1 MAASMDFLSNPILMS
16 VITSLC
22 LVLLF
27 HYFHQKAK
35 PHGKKYHP
43 IGATV
48 FHLFINFNKMHHYM
62 TDLAE
67 KYKSY
72 RILSP
77 IQGEVY
83 TADPANV
90 EYILKTNFKNYGKG
104 KHTHN
109 IASDL
114 LGDGIFT
121 VDGDQW
127 REQRKVSS
135 QEFSTKILRDFSS
148 VIFRNNTIKL
158 GKILS
163 QAADSNQII
172 DINDLF
178 MKATTDSIFKVGF
191 GIDLDN
197 LSGRNEKGAR
207 FSRAF
212 DDANN
217 LTYKRFVDVTW
228 KIKRFFNIGFE
239 AELKKNMKIVD
250 EFVYKVIQVKTEQ
263 MQKSKDEFL
272 LKKED
277 ILSRFIQVNDRDPK
291 YLRDIILNFM
301 LAGKDPIAI
310 SMCWF
315 IYMLCKHPE
324 VQEKVAKEIIEAT
337 NMTEEI
343 TDVADFAARVSD
355 TALDKMQYLHA
366 ALTETIRLY
375 PALPV
380 DPKVCFSDDVLPDGC
395 NVNKG
400 DVVAYL
406 PYAMGR
412 MKYIW
417 GDDALEFKPERW
429 LDQYGCFHP
438 ESPFKFTAFQAGPR
452 TCLGRDF
459 AYRQLKILSSVLLGW
474 FVFKLSNENKVPQ
487 YRTSINLH
495 VDGPLQ
501 VYVFHRSGFQNPST
515 YNCETRSVWVNPNQK
530 KKFDSV

>member
-1 MAASMDFLSNPILMS
+1 MEAFIYFLTNPILI
-16 VITSLC
+16 ITALF
-22 LVLLF
+22 LFLLF
-27 HYFHQKAK
+27 HYICTK
-35 PHGKKYHP
+35 PQEHGKKYHP
-43 IGATV
+43 IGGTV
-48 FHLFINFNKMHHYM
+48 FHLLINFNKVHHYM

-67 KYKSY
+67 KYKTY
-72 RILSP
+72 RLFSP
-77 IQGEVY
+77 IHGEVY
-83 TADPANV
+83 TTDPANV
-90 EYILKTNFKNYGKG
+90 EYILKTNFQNYGKG
-104 KHTHN
+104 HHTHSLL
-109 IASDL
+109 SDL

-121 VDGDQW
+121 MDGDQW
-127 REQRKVSS
+127 REQKKVSS

-148 VIFRNNTIKL
+148 VTFRNNTIKL

-163 QAADSNQII
+163 QAADSNKII

-197 LSGRNEKGAR
+197 LSGQNEEGAR

-217 LTYKRFVDVTW
+217 FTSKRYVDLSW

-239 AELKKNMKIVD
+239 AELRKSLKIVD
-250 EFVYKVIQVKTEQ
+250 DFVYKVIQLKINQ
-263 MQKSKDEFL
+263 MRKSKDESL

-277 ILSRFIQVNDRDPK
+277 IISRFIQVNDKDPK

-310 SMCWF
+310 SMSWF
-315 IYMLCKHPE
+315 IYLLCKHPE
-324 VQEKVAKEIIEAT
+324 VQDKVAKEILET
-337 NMTEEI
+337 TSMTKEI
-343 TDVADFAARVSD
+343 KDVEDFAARVSD
-355 TALDKMQYLHA
+355 GALDKMQYLQA
-366 ALTETIRLY
+366 VLTETIRLY
-375 PALPV
+375 PALAL

-395 NVNKG
+395 HVNKG

-412 MKYIW
+412 MKFIW

-429 LDQYGCFHP
+429 LDQDGCFHP

-459 AYRQLKILSSVLLGW
+459 AYRQLKIISSVLLGY
-474 FVFKLSNENKVPQ
+474 FVFKLSDENKVLS
-487 YRTSINLH
+487 YRTSINIH

-501 VYVFHRSGFQNPST
+501 VYVFRRAFLNP
-515 YNCETRSVWVNPNQK
+515 
-530 KKFDSV
+530 

>member
-1 MAASMDFLSNPILMS
+1 MAASMDFLSNPILISS
-16 VITSLC
+16 VFIPLL
-22 LVLLF
+22 LVLYSYISNQLLP
-27 HYFHQKAK
+27 QQ
-35 PHGKKYHP
+35 HGKKYHP

-62 TDLAE
+62 SDLAE
-67 KYKSY
+67 KYKTY

-83 TADPANV
+83 TTDPVNV

-104 KHTHN
+104 KHTHSV
-109 IASDL
+109 ASDL

-148 VIFRNNTIKL
+148 VIFRNNTVKL

-178 MKATTDSIFKVGF
+178 MKATTDSIYKVGF

-197 LSGRNEKGAR
+197 LSGQNEEGVR

-212 DDANN
+212 DIANN

-228 KIKRFFNIGFE
+228 KIKRFLNIGFE
-239 AELKKNMKIVD
+239 AELRKNMKIVD
-250 EFVYKVIQVKTEQ
+250 EFVYKVIEVKLEQ
-263 MQKSKDEFL
+263 MKKSKDDCLL

-277 ILSRFIQVNDRDPK
+277 ILSRFIQFNDRDPK

-310 SMCWF
+310 SMSWF
-315 IYMLCKHPE
+315 IYLLCKHPK
-324 VQEKVAKEIIEAT
+324 VQDKVAKEIIEAT
-337 NMTEEI
+337 NMNQEI

-355 TALDKMQYLHA
+355 SALDKMQYLHA

-380 DPKVCFSDDVLPDGC
+380 
-395 NVNKG
+395 
-400 DVVAYL
+400 
-406 PYAMGR
+406 
-412 MKYIW
+412 
-417 GDDALEFKPERW
+417 
-429 LDQYGCFHP
+429 
-438 ESPFKFTAFQAGPR
+438 
-452 TCLGRDF
+452 
-459 AYRQLKILSSVLLGW
+459 
-474 FVFKLSNENKVPQ
+474 
-487 YRTSINLH
+487 
-495 VDGPLQ
+495 
-501 VYVFHRSGFQNPST
+501 
-515 YNCETRSVWVNPNQK
+515 
-530 KKFDSV
+530 